1 MRIEGLSTILLRG
14 AFAALPKVVPSFPM
28 NEDGPRAMPQPP
40 VSGPGAPPMPS
51 VQMLVALAAGDPG
64 IERRRKQAVD
74 AERGLDALDRLH
86 REVLAGTPSVAR
98 LQEIAEWSHGFTNP
112 DDPVLKDI
120 LSEIDLRVRVE
131 LAKFDVE
138 A

>member
-1 MRIEGLSTILLRG
+1 MILGRS
-14 AFAALPKVVPSFPM
+14 AFAALPKVVERFPIA
-28 NEDGPRAMPQPP
+28 EDGPRPAAQPA
-40 VSGPGAPPMPS
+40 VSGTAAPPMPS

-64 IERRRKQAVD
+64 VERRRRQAAD
-74 AERGLDALDRLH
+74 AERGLNALDRLH
-86 REVLAGTPSVAR
+86 TELLSGTPSVAR
-98 LQEIAEWSHGFTNP
+98 LREIAEWSQSFAMP
-112 DDPVLKDI
+112 DDAVLRGI